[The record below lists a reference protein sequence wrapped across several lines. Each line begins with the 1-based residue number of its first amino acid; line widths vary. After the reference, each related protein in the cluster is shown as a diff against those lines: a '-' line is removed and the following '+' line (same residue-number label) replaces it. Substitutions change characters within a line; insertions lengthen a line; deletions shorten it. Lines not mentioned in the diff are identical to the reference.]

1 LEKDVER
8 CRSNVEETNEIAR
21 YTKKYMLNRVLDQT
35 ITLSKAH
42 KVFNFSV
49 LGEIAKAL
57 GETIQISDS
66 EKKKSVKSVKRELL
80 SFYRDWKEVIVLLL
94 LQKWR
99 MIEGIEVTIEKRVT
113 MTVKSSLLHGMH
125 GCFKKLPSFS
135 HIRHSVENG
144 TFCGVIC

>member
-66 EKKKSVKSVKRELL
+66 EKKKSVKK
-80 SFYRDWKEVIVLLL
+80 
-94 LQKWR
+94 
-99 MIEGIEVTIEKRVT
+99 
-113 MTVKSSLLHGMH
+113 
-125 GCFKKLPSFS
+125 C
-135 HIRHSVENG
+135 
-144 TFCGVIC
+144 